1 MKEVK
6 VALIGAGYM
15 AAEHARAFSRLEGVT
30 LAGICSRTR
39 SRAAKLAEQHPSAR
53 VFASIAEMHG
63 ETGADLVVTAVR
75 ELDLAGVCRQSFL
88 FPWTHLIEKPL
99 GHDLAEARA
108 LSQMSLE
115 KGSRVYAAFNRRF
128 YSSTLQGRA
137 ALQGET
143 SPRLVTILDQED
155 PVSALAAGQPR
166 AVVENWMF
174 ANSIHVIDLFRVFCR
189 GNPATVRPMLPWQG
203 LGTELVSGE
212 VVFDSGDV
220 GLYQAVWNR
229 PGPWSVT
236 VSTKTKRL
244 EMRPLEKLTCQPAGS
259 RVAQEVEIDPVDRD
273 FKPGLFRMAEAAVAA
288 VRGLPNELPTMECS
302 LRSMELVASLYG
314 KEA

>member
-1 MKEVK
+1 M
-6 VALIGAGYM
+6 
-15 AAEHARAFSRLEGVT
+15 HA
-30 LAGICSRTR
+30 
-39 SRAAKLAEQHPSAR
+39 
-53 VFASIAEMHG
+53 

-75 ELDLAGVCRQSFL
+75 ELDLVGVCRQSFL

-99 GHDLAEARA
+99 GHDLAEARV

-115 KGSRVYAAFNRRF
+115 KGTRVYAAFNRRF
-128 YSSTLQGRA
+128 YSSTLQAMAG
-137 ALQGET
+137 LQGET
-143 SPRLVTILDQED
+143 SARLVSILDQED
-155 PVSALAAGQPR
+155 PDSALAAGQPH

-189 GNPATVRPMLPWQG
+189 GNPTTVRPMLPWRG

-288 VRGLPNELPTMECS
+288 VRGLQNELPTMECS
-302 LRSMELVASLYG
+302 LRSMELVAALYG
-314 KEA
+314 KEV